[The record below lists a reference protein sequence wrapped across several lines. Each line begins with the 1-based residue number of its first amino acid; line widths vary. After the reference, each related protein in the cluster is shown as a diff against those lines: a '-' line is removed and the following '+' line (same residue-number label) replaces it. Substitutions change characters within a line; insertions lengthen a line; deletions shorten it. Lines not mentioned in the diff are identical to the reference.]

1 MTDDITV
8 GLDTALQPP
17 MANGEVVFEAPWQ
30 SRVFAMA
37 VSLHESGLFPWS
49 EFQTQLIDVI
59 ARADARPDDGE
70 YAYFDHFAAALQEL
84 LLKKGVLDSA
94 ALDARATEFADRPHG
109 HDH

>member
-1 MTDDITV
+1 MTDELTV
-8 GLDTALQPP
+8 GLDPDFQPP

-49 EFQTQLIDVI
+49 EFQAQLIDVI
-59 ARADARPDDGE
+59 ARADARQDEGE
-70 YAYFDHFAAALQEL
+70 YAYFDHFAAALQAL
-84 LLKKGVLDSA
+84 LLEKGVLESA
-94 ALDARATEFADRPHG
+94 ALEARTTEFAQRPHG